1 MSSPDRPNPQD
12 EEPTSVFKPSEREGV
27 SFDKPGRGE
36 QADPP
41 PWQGYGQQ
49 PSQGQQPPYEQ
60 QPQGWGQQP
69 PQYGQQPGY
78 PPPPG
83 YGQQP
88 YGQQPYGQQY
98 PSPFE
103 PQPAYQPQQYP
114 PPPGY
119 GAYPPPAAP
128 TNTMAIL
135 ALVLAFVFAPLGVVF
150 GIIAR
155 KQIRETGEQGDGL
168 ALAGMIIGGVF
179 TALIVIWLIFVIFV
193 FTAAVSSIPTV
204 R

>member
-1 MSSPDRPNPQD
+1 MSSPDRPNPRD
-12 EEPTSVFKPSEREGV
+12 EEQTSVFKPSEREGV
-27 SFDKPGRGE
+27 SFDKPGQGE
-36 QADPP
+36 QAGPP

-49 PSQGQQPPYEQ
+49 PEWGQQQQPP
-60 QPQGWGQQP
+60 PG
-69 PQYGQQPGY
+69 YGQQQPAY

-88 YGQQPYGQQY
+88 YGQQQY
-98 PSPFE
+98 PPPFE
-103 PQPAYQPQQYP
+103 PQPSYQAQQYP

-119 GAYPPPAAP
+119 GAYPPPAAA

-135 ALVLAFVFAPLGVVF
+135 ALVLAFVFAPLGIVF

-179 TALIVIWLIFVIFV
+179 TALFVVLIIFWIVVIASV
-193 FTAAVSSIPTV
+193 ASSIPTV

>member
-1 MSSPDRPNPQD
+1 MSSPDRPNPRD
-12 EEPTSVFKPSEREGV
+12 EEQTSVFKPSEREGV
-27 SFDKPGRGE
+27 SFDKPGQGE
-36 QADPP
+36 QADQP

-49 PSQGQQPPYEQ
+49 PPHEQQQGWGQQPSGY
-60 QPQGWGQQP
+60 GQQP

-88 YGQQPYGQQY
+88 YGQQY
-98 PSPFE
+98 PPPFE
-103 PQPAYQPQQYP
+103 PQPAYQQQQYP

-135 ALVLAFVFAPLGVVF
+135 ALVLAFVFAPLGIVF

-155 KQIRETGEQGDGL
+155 KQISETGEQGDGL
-168 ALAGMIIGGVF
+168 ALAGIIIGGVF
-179 TALIVIWLIFVIFV
+179 TALFVIVIVFWIIFIASV
-193 FTAAVSSIPTV
+193 ASSIPTI